1 MHDLDP
7 MNSNPGAGCVCPDD
21 QNECDNTNPS
31 PFLPTSPLPPHSPT
45 LTPPPVALGMMEI
58 TVDKVEAHF
67 PYAKDVSSAK
77 LLVKIPGR
85 EDKPITLASTYEQT
99 SVSATVAFDS
109 SSLGP

>member
-45 LTPPPVALGMMEI
+45 LTPPPVALRMMEI

-67 PYAKDVSSAK
+67 PYAKYTVYIIYHILNLSRNK
-77 LLVKIPGR
+77 YLNLIG
-85 EDKPITLASTYEQT
+85 LA
-99 SVSATVAFDS
+99 
-109 SSLGP
+109 